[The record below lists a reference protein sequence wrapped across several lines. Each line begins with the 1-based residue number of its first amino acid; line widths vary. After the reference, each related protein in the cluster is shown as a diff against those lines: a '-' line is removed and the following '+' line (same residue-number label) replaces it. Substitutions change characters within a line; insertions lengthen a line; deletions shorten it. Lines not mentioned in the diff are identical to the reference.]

1 MDNIFE
7 IIVFFFVIYSIL
19 GSIFGKKKPKKTN
32 IPSEPMKP
40 QTIYKRQDDNKV
52 VLKKSQNNQ
61 DILEELFG
69 IKLPKTDNDYEN
81 HNVEKTSPDLEH
93 STWDPQKEFE
103 QKVLTREKYEY
114 RNIEKV
120 IPDIDYDHQ
129 NSLEISK
136 KKIKTAITNH
146 YEYKVISFEKA
157 RKIKEKLADKESIKE
172 LFVISE
178 IIGKPKALRKN

>member
-32 IPSEPMKP
+32 IPSEPMRP

-52 VLKKSQNNQ
+52 VLNKSPNNQ

-69 IKLPKTDNDYEN
+69 IKLPKTDDHEIQ
-81 HNVEKTSPDLEH
+81 NVEKTSPDIEH

-103 QKVLTREKYEY
+103 QKVQTREKYEY

-120 IPDIDYDHQ
+120 IPDIDYDYQ
-129 NSLEISK
+129 NSLEISRK
-136 KKIKTAITNH
+136 QIKTAIKSH
-146 YEYKVISFEKA
+146 YDHKVISFEKA
-157 RKIKEKLADKESIKE
+157 RKIKEKLTDKESIKE
-172 LFVISE
+172 LFIISE
-178 IIGKPKALRKN
+178 IIGKPKALRKI